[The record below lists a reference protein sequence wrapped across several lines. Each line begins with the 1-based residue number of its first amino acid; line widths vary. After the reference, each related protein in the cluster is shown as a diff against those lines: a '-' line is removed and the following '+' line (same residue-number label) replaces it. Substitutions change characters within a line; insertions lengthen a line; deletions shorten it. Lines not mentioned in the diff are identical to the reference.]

1 MTTLHGIPN
10 CDTIKKAR
18 AWLDAHAIPYAF
30 HDTKK
35 AGIAPDTLAGWAA
48 RAGWEKLL
56 NRSGT
61 TFRKLP
67 PEDTANLTEA
77 RALALMAAN
86 PSMIRRPVLTH
97 GDTLE
102 IGFDPARYAAIFGR

>member
-10 CDTIKKAR
+10 CGTVKKAR
-18 AWLDAHAIPYAF
+18 AWLDSHGVPYAF
-30 HDTKK
+30 HDLRK
-35 AGIAPDTLAGWAA
+35 AGIATDTLAAWAA
-48 RAGWEKLL
+48 RAGWERLL

-67 PEDTANLTEA
+67 PEDTANLSEA
-77 RALALMAAN
+77 RALALMAAH
-86 PSMIRRPVLTH
+86 PSLIRRPVLTH